1 MYKATFHSFAKFI
14 PKKLVTNH
22 DLTNFMDTTDGW
34 IIQRTGIETRY
45 WVDSPTT
52 TSDLATESSKQT
64 IELSGGCKID
74 AIIAATLSA
83 DYSFP
88 GIGVQIQSKLNA
100 PSIPAYDLRNQC
112 AGFLYG
118 AELAASLVKA
128 GQYEHI
134 LLVGAEVH
142 STGIDISTRGRDIAV
157 LFGDG
162 AGSCIVS
169 RGKNPAASL
178 NFEFLGSELHSDGNY
193 LKELWC
199 EHPGSAH
206 FPTRV
211 TSDLIEEGKCFPQMN
226 GKTVF
231 QHAVK
236 NMTEVSQALLSKL
249 GLSGSDVSMFL
260 PHQANLRINS
270 MVAEQLGFT
279 ESQVFNTIQ
288 KYGNTTAA
296 TIPIGFIDAIEAGVI
311 KPGMIILS
319 AAFGSGFVWGA
330 SAWRVV

>member
-1 MYKATFHSFAKFI
+1 
-14 PKKLVTNH
+14 
-22 DLTNFMDTTDGW
+22 MDTTDGW

-45 WVDSPTT
+45 WVEAPTT
-52 TSDLATESSKQT
+52 TSDLAVDSCKQSL
-64 IELSGGCKID
+64 EASGVPKVD

-88 GIGVQIQSKLNA
+88 GIGVQIQSKLKA
-100 PSIPAYDLRNQC
+100 PQIPAYDLRNQC

-169 RGKNPAASL
+169 RGKNSNSKL
-178 NFEFLGSELHSDGNY
+178 NFEFLGSELHSDGDHM
-193 LKELWC
+193 KELWC

-206 FPTRV
+206 FPTRI
-211 TSDLIEEGKCFPQMN
+211 TSDLLEEDKLFPKMN
-226 GKTVF
+226 GKVVF

-236 NMTEVSQALLSKL
+236 NMTEVSLSLLSKL
-249 GLSGSDVSMFL
+249 GLASSDVSLFL

-279 ESQVFNTIQ
+279 EQQVFNTIQ

-296 TIPIGFIDAIEAGVI
+296 TIPIGFTDAIEAEAI

-330 SAWRVV
+330 TAWRVI